1 MLVLIDFSSHQY
13 LKGRELICSE
23 IIIKNNG
30 RAPTLGS
37 YNSYGSIWTIGRLFF
52 THITHQLHTHT
63 YIYIYM
69 CTYTYVWL
77 RHKWL
82 RSNGCGFTC
91 LLFTRMGSPKY
102 TSKHGSL
109 TELLETTET
118 NLLTTYWLHADGSHP
133 DTYTNTFIYI
143 YKYTYYRDLY
153 SCPLLLDTYHTV
165 VALNSY
171 NWLITSWNI
180 TLVAGVIIP
189 FTTVKG
195 HNCIYSIPIFR
206 CKTCIH
212 CVPHSV
218 LVLGW
223 SGWSSC
229 SWCSGPPVGQR
240 VFWY

>member
-1 MLVLIDFSSHQY
+1 MDNWKTILHSHH
-13 LKGRELICSE
+13 
-23 IIIKNNG
+23 
-30 RAPTLGS
+30 P
-37 YNSYGSIWTIGRLFF
+37 SIA
-52 THITHQLHTHT
+52 HP
-63 YIYIYM
+63 
-69 CTYTYVWL
+69 CTYTYAWL
-77 RHKWL
+77 R
-82 RSNGCGFTC
+82 
-91 LLFTRMGSPKY
+91 
-102 TSKHGSL
+102 
-109 TELLETTET
+109 
-118 NLLTTYWLHADGSHP
+118 GSHL

-165 VALNSY
+165 MALNSY

-189 FTTVKG
+189 FITVEG
-195 HNCIYSIPIFR
+195 HNCIYIYSIPIFR

-229 SWCSGPPVGQR
+229 SWCSGPGMLSIETNHSNTILPIKVTHNNNRYKYTLYYQEMETTR
-240 VFWY
+240 TY